1 MAVVFPSMD
10 TELFRWRDA
19 AVEAEMKTG
28 EAELDKFLAKP
39 SVYRNA
45 ASDGGK
51 IRVVWPTILSSGCS
65 TWLSTRKAESDK
77 KQAEKET
84 TRASPWLV
92 RGREDSSV
100 DLAREVREGLLRAG
114 NMKAKETSEE
124 SRIPLPVSE
133 EILLAENVEDVEMA
147 GEPLSL
153 STKVK
158 LGLLRAGS
166 VCQPAPHL
174 QAMKC
179 SPKPWRPRSLAE
191 EVKIGLLRAGGD
203 INDEID
209 SDEDLVLV
217 NDDTI
222 EPEDV
227 STDGPLESFADTLRR
242 SFMNISFEQPKAQPE
257 HLIGS
262 REEPRTTNKE
272 ESVQESLDNWIMDD
286 NQSEGASI
294 ITLDTFTESVDMED
308 FDDFKDIE
316 NELKMWINK
325 D

>member
-39 SVYRNA
+39 SVYRNG
-45 ASDGGK
+45 ASDAGK

-92 RGREDSSV
+92 RGGDSSV

-114 NMKAKETSEE
+114 NMETSEE

-133 EILLAENVEDVEMA
+133 VILLAENVEDVEMA

-166 VCQPAPHL
+166 VCLPAPDL

-209 SDEDLVLV
+209 SEEDLVLV
-217 NDDTI
+217 NDETI

-242 SFMNISFEQPKAQPE
+242 SFMNISFEQPKDQPGN
-257 HLIGS
+257 L
-262 REEPRTTNKE
+262 RVEPRTPNKE

>member
-1 MAVVFPSMD
+1 MAVVFPRMD
-10 TELFRWRDA
+10 TELFRWREDA

-28 EAELDKFLAKP
+28 EAELEKFLAKP
-39 SVYRNA
+39 SVCRNA

-51 IRVVWPTILSSGCS
+51 IRVVWPSILSSGCS

-84 TRASPWLV
+84 VRASPWLV
-92 RGREDSSV
+92 RGGEDSSV

-114 NMKAKETSEE
+114 NMQAKETSEE

-133 EILLAENVEDVEMA
+133 ENVEDVEMA

-166 VCQPAPHL
+166 ACLPAAPDL
-174 QAMKC
+174 QAPKS
-179 SPKPWRPRSLAE
+179 SPKPWRPKSLAE
-191 EVKIGLLRAGGD
+191 EVKKGLLRAGGD

-209 SDEDLVLV
+209 SEEDLVLV
-217 NDDTI
+217 DDETI
-222 EPEDV
+222 EPENV
-227 STDGPLESFADTLRR
+227 STDGPLKSFADTLRR
-242 SFMNISFEQPKAQPE
+242 SFMNISFEQPKALPE
-257 HLIGS
+257 NLTGS
-262 REEPRTTNKE
+262 RVEPRTTNKE

-294 ITLDTFTESVDMED
+294 VTLDTFAESVDMED

-316 NELKMWINK
+316 NELKMWISK

>member
-1 MAVVFPSMD
+1 VD
-10 TELFRWRDA
+10 
-19 AVEAEMKTG
+19 AEMKTG
-28 EAELDKFLAKP
+28 EAELEKFLAKP

-51 IRVVWPTILSSGCS
+51 IRVVWPSILSSGCS

-84 TRASPWLV
+84 VRASPWLV
-92 RGREDSSV
+92 RDGEDSSV

-114 NMKAKETSEE
+114 NMQAKETSEE

-133 EILLAENVEDVEMA
+133 ENVEDVEMA

-166 VCQPAPHL
+166 VCLPAAPDL
-174 QAMKC
+174 QAPKS
-179 SPKPWRPRSLAE
+179 SPKPWRPKSLAE
-191 EVKIGLLRAGGD
+191 EVKKGLLRAGGD

-209 SDEDLVLV
+209 SEEDLVLL
-217 NDDTI
+217 DDETI
-222 EPEDV
+222 EPEYV

-242 SFMNISFEQPKAQPE
+242 SFMNISFEQPKALPGN
-257 HLIGS
+257 LTGS
-262 REEPRTTNKE
+262 RVEPRNTNKE

-294 ITLDTFTESVDMED
+294 VTLDTFAESVDMED
-308 FDDFKDIE
+308 FDDFKDIK
-316 NELKMWINK
+316 NELRMWISK

>member
-1 MAVVFPSMD
+1 MAVVFPCMD

-19 AVEAEMKTG
+19 AVKAEMKTG

-45 ASDGGK
+45 ASDAGK
-51 IRVVWPTILSSGCS
+51 IRVVWPSILSSGCS

-92 RGREDSSV
+92 RGGEDSSV

-114 NMKAKETSEE
+114 NMKAKEE

-166 VCQPAPHL
+166 VCLPAAPHL
-174 QAMKC
+174 QPLKC

-217 NDDTI
+217 NDETI

-242 SFMNISFEQPKAQPE
+242 SFMNISFEQPNAQPE
-257 HLIGS
+257 NLV
-262 REEPRTTNKE
+262 EPRTPNKE
-272 ESVQESLDNWIMDD
+272 ELVQESLDNWIMDD

-316 NELKMWINK
+316 NELKIWISK

>member
-1 MAVVFPSMD
+1 
-10 TELFRWRDA
+10 
-19 AVEAEMKTG
+19 MKTG
-28 EAELDKFLAKP
+28 ETELDKFLAKP

-45 ASDGGK
+45 ASDAGK

-84 TRASPWLV
+84 TRSSPWLV
-92 RGREDSSV
+92 RGGEDSSV
-100 DLAREVREGLLRAG
+100 EDLAKEVREGLLRAG

-147 GEPLSL
+147 SEPLSL

-166 VCQPAPHL
+166 VCLPAAPNL
-174 QAMKC
+174 QAMKY

-191 EVKIGLLRAGGD
+191 EVKRGLLRAGGD

-217 NDDTI
+217 NDETI

-242 SFMNISFEQPKAQPE
+242 SFINISFEQPKAQPE
-257 HLIGS
+257 NLIGS
-262 REEPRTTNKE
+262 RVEPTNTNKE

-316 NELKMWINK
+316 NELKMWISK